1 MKDKEYPIFTT
12 LVCTVAAWAIAER
25 ATGDIKFAIVAAIA
39 TFVYSAYLGSIYAEN
54 GKQAMLGKLKEHVF
68 IAIGTIVL
76 LSGSIWFTGVVSGWL
91 GIESLIAKV
100 LIWMAL
106 MIIVAILEI
115 LLIVPRKR

>member
-1 MKDKEYPIFTT
+1 M
-12 LVCTVAAWAIAER
+12 AAWAIAER
-25 ATGDIKFAIVAAIA
+25 ATGDSKFAIVAAIA

-100 LIWMAL
+100 LVWMVL
-106 MIIVAILEI
+106 MIVVMILEI
-115 LLIVPRKR
+115 ILIVPRKR